1 MLKFKSRM
9 SQFFEDSDEFEKA
22 ERACSAF
29 FENFPD
35 SEVRM
40 NTKDHCF
47 FVYRQ
52 DMEESEELQTGVWYP
67 ASKFNGNPKRHALI
81 ERYSNGFINACNVN
95 YILSSLATHFMLV
108 ERLGED
114 E

>member
-9 SQFFEDSDEFEKA
+9 SQFFEDADEFEKA

-40 NTKDHCF
+40 NTKDH
-47 FVYRQ
+47 
-52 DMEESEELQTGVWYP
+52 
-67 ASKFNGNPKRHALI
+67 
-81 ERYSNGFINACNVN
+81 
-95 YILSSLATHFMLV
+95 
-108 ERLGED
+108 
-114 E
+114 